1 MPNQIT
7 SRLIVNNQ
15 VTTLIGHDTANPSTS
30 FIVCPIVTNQFH
42 QLTGFSVVP
51 SSAGTISFYSITA
64 GNVET
69 LLWTT
74 PLVANQRLDFIG
86 DFIFGGIGSSLGI
99 RSTIVLG
106 SFTLTSKT
114 SY

>member
-1 MPNQIT
+1 MPNEIT
-7 SRLIVNNQ
+7 SRVIVGNQ
-15 VTTLIGHDTANPSTS
+15 VTTLVGHDTANPSTS
-30 FIVCPIVTNQFH
+30 FVVCPIVTDQFH
-42 QLTGFSVVP
+42 RLTGLSVVP
-51 SSAGTISFYSITA
+51 SASGTLSFYSITA

-74 PLVANQRLDFIG
+74 PLVSNQRLDFAG
-86 DFIFGGIGSSLGI
+86 EFIFGAIGSSIGI

-106 SFTLTSKT
+106 SLTLTSKT